1 MTRRRMLLV
10 SLAVGCGLLF
20 GALSVPR
27 HRVADASLAA
37 VYDPYAVAPLR
48 PYGSFREAVRSG
60 DALTLQRLAA
70 GSDGYLAYRAALEL
84 ARWKTIDAATRLAY
98 YRRALRLRIDDP
110 LARDEARALNLEAGR
125 TAEQA
130 GAVEAAVAY
139 YRQALPLKGALEG
152 LYRLVG
158 DRRAL
163 AQDLLDARLYQDAL
177 DALGDLPDAPVRA
190 QAELDLDHYPEA
202 LAAYRRW
209 VAQAPGDA
217 TARGGLAWTL
227 FYLGQDA
234 EAGHIFSA
242 LPGANALYGRA
253 LIANRRG
260 DVDTAVA
267 LLERTQRADD
277 LWRATTLLEGKQRYA
292 DAIPIYLQ
300 LARGSSAYTDDAA
313 YRAYVLAERLGMP
326 DVARTAAALVPDT
339 SFFALELGRHLDVPT
354 PATPGSVFT
363 GPRATAAA
371 GGRATGAGTTGST
384 AGSTTG
390 GRTAATA
397 TGPLLG
403 EAPGTTKGTI
413 TGTITGT
420 TDGAAGASPTGSAAA
435 TLQLARALVGVHDT
449 PAAVGELLFEL
460 RAFGATTDAS
470 APPSLDEAA
479 HIVSIAQMLQSL
491 DEYRQSVYAARELI
505 ALGSRSVEVWRLAY
519 PTAYAPSVE
528 RQAAA
533 AGISPV
539 MVWAV
544 MRKESAFS
552 PVAVSR
558 SDAMGLMQ
566 VTPPT
571 WDWLGQ
577 LQGDTP
583 AADPFDAAANI
594 RYGTYYLGFLMR
606 QFHGDQALA
615 VASYNR
621 GQGYIGRLFD
631 GPEVKRNMNDLYR
644 AIDSLETREYMQ
656 SVLLNI
662 AVYRALYPGRFPA
675 PGS

>member
-1 MTRRRMLLV
+1 MRRRRLLLV

-20 GALSVPR
+20 GALSVP
-27 HRVADASLAA
+27 HHSVADASLAA
-37 VYDPYAVAPLR
+37 IFDPYAAAPLK
-48 PYGSFREAVRSG
+48 PYGNFREAVRSG

-70 GSDGYLAYRAALEL
+70 GSDGFLAYRAALEL

-110 LARDEARALNLEAGR
+110 LARDEARTLHLEAGT

-130 GAVEAAVAY
+130 GARDAAVAY
-139 YRQALPLKGALEG
+139 YRQALPLKGALAG
-152 LYRLVG
+152 LKRLES
-158 DRRAL
+158 DPQAL
-163 AQDLLDARLYQDAL
+163 ARDLLDARLYQDAL
-177 DALGDLPDAPVRA
+177 DALGNVQDAPIRA
-190 QAELDLDHYPEA
+190 RAELNLDHYDKA
-202 LAAYRRW
+202 LTAYRQW
-209 VAQAPGDA
+209 VAEAPGDA

-227 FYLGQDA
+227 FYLGHNA
-234 EAGHIFSA
+234 EAARLFAA

-253 LIANRRG
+253 LIAQRRG
-260 DVDTAVA
+260 DTDTAVA

-277 LWRATTLLEGKQRYA
+277 LWRATTLLEDQQRYG
-292 DAIPIYLQ
+292 DAIPIYLR
-300 LARGSSAYTDDAA
+300 LARGTSPYADDAA
-313 YRAYVLAERLGMP
+313 YRAYVLAERLGQA
-326 DVARTAAALVPDT
+326 DTARTAAALVPDN
-339 SFFALELGRHLDVPT
+339 SFFALQLGRSLDVPT
-354 PATPGSVFT
+354 PAPSGSVLADPAT
-363 GPRATAAA
+363 TTAAA
-371 GGRATGAGTTGST
+371 RAASRAATQTAAAPGGAST
-384 AGSTTG
+384 AT
-390 GRTAATA
+390 

-403 EAPGTTKGTI
+403 SAPGQG
-413 TGTITGT
+413 
-420 TDGAAGASPTGSAAA
+420 DPAPA
-435 TLQLARALVGVHDT
+435 LQLARALVGVHDT

-460 RAFGATTDAS
+460 RGLGATTDATS
-470 APPSLDEAA
+470 PPSLDEEAR
-479 HIVSIAQMLQSL
+479 IVSVAQMLQSL
-491 DEYRQSVYAARELI
+491 DEYRQSVHAARELI

-519 PTAYAPSVE
+519 PTAYASTVE

-533 AGISPV
+533 AGISPAL
-539 MVWAV
+539 VWSV

-577 LQGDTP
+577 LQGDAP
-583 AADPFDAAANI
+583 AANPFDATANI
-594 RYGTYYLGFLMR
+594 RYGSYYLGFLMR
-606 QFHGDQALA
+606 QFHGDLALA
-615 VASYNR
+615 VSSYNR

-656 SVLLNI
+656 SVLVNI

>member
-1 MTRRRMLLV
+1 MSRRRMLLV

-20 GALSVPR
+20 GAVSVPR
-27 HRVADASLAA
+27 HSVADASLAA
-37 VYDPYAVAPLR
+37 VYDPYAVAPLQ

-110 LARDEARALNLEAGR
+110 LARDEARALHLEAGR

-130 GAVEAAVAY
+130 GAVDAAVTY

-190 QAELDLDHYPEA
+190 QAELGLDHYPAA
-202 LAAYRRW
+202 LTAYRRW

-234 EAGHIFSA
+234 EAGRIFAA
-242 LPGANALYGRA
+242 LPGASALYGRA

-260 DVDTAVA
+260 DVDAAVA
-267 LLERTQRADD
+267 LLESTHRADD

-313 YRAYVLAERLGMP
+313 YRAYVLAERLKMP
-326 DVARTAAALVPDT
+326 DVARRAAALVPDT

-354 PATPGSVFT
+354 PATPGAVIT
-363 GPRATAAA
+363 DPHAGPAA
-371 GGRATGAGTTGST
+371 GGRATGAGPTD
-384 AGSTTG
+384 
-390 GRTAATA
+390 ATA

-403 EAPGTTKGTI
+403 DAPGAAVGTSA
-413 TGTITGT
+413 
-420 TDGAAGASPTGSAAA
+420 GAAGTSPTGSAAT

-460 RAFGATTDAS
+460 RALGATTDAS
-470 APPSLDEAA
+470 APPSLDEAPR
-479 HIVSIAQMLQSL
+479 IVSIAQMLQSL

-539 MVWAV
+539 LVWAV

-583 AADPFDAAANI
+583 AADPFDAPANI

-606 QFHGDQALA
+606 QFHGDRALA

-656 SVLLNI
+656 SVLLDI
-662 AVYRALYPGRFPA
+662 AVYRALYPGRFVP